1 MGELGIIQL
10 WLLCALYQSEA
21 FPWVFGVGVLKSI
34 LSQAF
39 RGCST
44 GIFLIKLSFLPL
56 TVLSPFK
63 SCSIYSPVLP
73 PILLKQNSPFS
84 PTKPIKALKY
94 LLTSGAEYLLLP
106 GWWILIS
113 LMMCACVC
121 LEGKTL
127 PWAVLL
133 TCYRRCCYTVDSKS
147 VRPGGGGTLRIC
159 ISVMFP
165 GDVYDTGLWTMIWVA
180 SFRYSKSN
188 TFGNHGNE
196 LPTNT
201 PFFSRIHKRS
211 KPLVLT

>member
-10 WLLCALYQSEA
+10 WLLCALYQSKA

-147 VRPGGGGTLRIC
+147 VRPGRGNPENLHFCHVPRWCLRYWSLDHDLSSKLQVLKIKH
-159 ISVMFP
+159 IWQP
-165 GDVYDTGLWTMIWVA
+165 REWTP
-180 SFRYSKSN
+180 
-188 TFGNHGNE
+188 HQ
-196 LPTNT
+196 
-201 PFFSRIHKRS
+201 H
-211 KPLVLT
+211 PLLLSYT